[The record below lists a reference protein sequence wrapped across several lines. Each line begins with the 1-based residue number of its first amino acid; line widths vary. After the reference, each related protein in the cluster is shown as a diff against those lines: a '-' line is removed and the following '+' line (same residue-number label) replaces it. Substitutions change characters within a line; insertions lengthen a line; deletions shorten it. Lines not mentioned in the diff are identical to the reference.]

1 MTKLRRVK
9 IESKKMKKC
18 NDENVKSNSCKCA
31 KVSKMCQG
39 LKNVENVACCEKW
52 FKVSKMS

>member
-18 NDENVKSNSCKCA
+18 NDENVKSNSYKCA
-31 KVSKMCQG
+31 KVSKMCQKI
-39 LKNVENVACCEKW
+39 KNVENVAC
-52 FKVSKMS
+52 